1 MVTVQQVFD
10 MAIHLMDEQD
20 ENNGATAHVD
30 TNEYRFR
37 TINILNLA
45 IPMLWPFCTN
55 NDSKEPGRELPNMLD
70 PTPLNNPDFSQY
82 LPVDDAFSYG
92 VLPYFLAAELLLD
105 EDIDRS
111 QMLKNKF
118 DMAFAQIR
126 RSEIAA
132 WEQIENPFWT
142 I

>member
-20 ENNGATAHVD
+20 ENNGSTVHVD

-37 TINILNLA
+37 TINILNMA
-45 IPMLWPFCTN
+45 IPLLWPFCSENT
-55 NDSKEPGRELPNMLD
+55 EREAGRELPLMLN
-70 PTPLNNPDFSQY
+70 PSPLNNPDFTQY

-92 VLPYFLAAELLLD
+92 ILPYFLAAELLLD

-111 QMLKNKF
+111 QMLRNKF
-118 DMAFAQIR
+118 DLAFAQIR
-126 RSEIAA
+126 KNEISQ

>member
-20 ENNGATAHVD
+20 ENNGKTVHVD
-30 TNEYRFR
+30 TDEYRFR
-37 TINILNLA
+37 TISILNMA
-45 IPMLWPFCTN
+45 IPMLWPFCSENTER
-55 NDSKEPGRELPNMLD
+55 SGRDLPVML
-70 PTPLNNPDFSQY
+70 NPAPQNAPNFGQY

-92 VLPYFLAAELLLD
+92 LLPYFLASELLSD

-111 QMLKNKF
+111 QNFKNKF

-126 RSEIAA
+126 RAEVAQ
-132 WEQIENPFWT
+132 WEQIENPFW
-142 I
+142 